1 MLHETGPGQHLAR
14 PLHRARGR
22 EGPVGA
28 LEQRPLH
35 AADGGH
41 RVQVVAGEKLL
52 QAHPGASRVLQRD
65 IALAAR
71 LGRHGPGRDALTAHP
86 GELAV
91 EAHVPRVEAVGL
103 VAPAGFVVGAGHG
116 IPAEEGA
123 GGRIEGEG
131 GVHEVGGVGEVQHVL
146 GLPQGIV
153 HSVLGQP
160 PEKRDVGAG
169 PDGHV
174 DVGHL
179 GRCRAQRVHDD
190 PQRPRVPGALD
201 PAQGQRLACGNVGTQ
216 GEQTVRVRDVAPQP
230 VGLGDAEGGRHAR
243 GEGAPP
249 EGRLGIDV
257 HHAPRSQ
264 RLGEQELLLSHK
276 ARAAEAADGPSAHD
290 RHAAGTLPGAVVV
303 VAVAIVAVAAAI
315 APVPFVEARLALR
328 LIVGLRAFDALFE
341 GGVASILHQ
350 VGDLVQRAIPGD
362 VLPRIR
368 PGAPHP
374 GRGQAP
380 GTGRRRAFARGV
392 VAARAIATIVI
403 RVVLGRPLGRL
414 PQVGQRLSAQA
425 EPPFREWIRAVAVHG
440 RHPPVL
446 HIEHQRAGARTL
458 LADDDRPRRGR
469 RLFGRRLVGAG
480 GLFGGLFVG
489 PGSIRIQTPCRASNR
504 HRAGAGQKASPR
516 QFHGRTSPSHR
527 PASC

>member
-1 MLHETGPGQHLAR
+1 M
-14 PLHRARGR
+14 
-22 EGPVGA
+22 
-28 LEQRPLH
+28 
-35 AADGGH
+35 
-41 RVQVVAGEKLL
+41 
-52 QAHPGASRVLQRD
+52 
-65 IALAAR
+65 
-71 LGRHGPGRDALTAHP
+71 
-86 GELAV
+86 
-91 EAHVPRVEAVGL
+91 
-103 VAPAGFVVGAGHG
+103 
-116 IPAEEGA
+116 
-123 GGRIEGEG
+123 
-131 GVHEVGGVGEVQHVL
+131 
-146 GLPQGIV
+146 
-153 HSVLGQP
+153 
-160 PEKRDVGAG
+160 
-169 PDGHV
+169 

-216 GEQTVRVRDVAPQP
+216 SEQTVRVRDVAPQP

-303 VAVAIVAVAAAI
+303 VAVAIVAVAAAV
-315 APVPFVEARLALR
+315 APVPFVEVRLALR
-328 LIVGLRAFDALFE
+328 LIVGLHALDALFE
-341 GGVASILHQ
+341 GGVPRVLHQ
-350 VGDLVQRAIPGD
+350 VGDLIQCAIPGD
-362 VLPRIR
+362 VLPCIR
-368 PGAPHP
+368 PGATHP
-374 GRGQAP
+374 RRGQAP
-380 GTGRRRAFARGV
+380 RTGRRRAFARGV
-392 VAARAIATIVI
+392 VAARAIATIATGA
-403 RVVLGRPLGRL
+403 VLGRPFGRL

-425 EPPFREWIRAVAVHG
+425 EPPFRERIRAVAAHR

-446 HIEHQRAGARTL
+446 HLEHQCAGARTL

-480 GLFGGLFVG
+480 GLFGDLFVG
-489 PGSIRIQTPCRASNR
+489 PGSIRIQTPCRASRR
-504 HRAGAGQKASPR
+504 HGSGAGQKASPR